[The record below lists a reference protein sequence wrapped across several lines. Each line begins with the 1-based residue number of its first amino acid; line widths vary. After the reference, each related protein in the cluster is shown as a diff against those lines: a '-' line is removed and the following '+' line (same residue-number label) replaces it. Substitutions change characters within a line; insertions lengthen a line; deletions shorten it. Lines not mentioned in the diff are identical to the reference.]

1 MEDHFAN
8 IYKDLFNSVDDKEDL
23 KSIYKTVDEKID
35 INSVIDV
42 DKVTPAVVKEA
53 VSHLNN
59 GKSDPVFSFTSDC
72 LKNSPEELFVNLSIV
87 IKSFLIHGHV
97 SHVLL
102 LATLVPL
109 IKDKMGDVCSSKNY
123 RSIAISSLILK
134 IIDWIILILFGQRLG
149 LDDLQFSYQQG
160 CSTMMCTWLVTE
172 TIDYFLRNDGEVFS
186 CMMDMTKA
194 FDMVQ
199 HSLLFIKLIN
209 VNLSSIFIRLIMVMY
224 MFQTANVKWNQAI
237 SNTFPMVN
245 GVKQGAVL
253 SAILYCIYVNGLF
266 ERLRSRRSGCWMGST
281 YLGIFGY
288 ADDNFLLAPS
298 RDALQNMLDT
308 CDEYAK
314 EHNLRFS
321 TNVIP
326 AKSKTKCLAFLR
338 KPRMIPP
345 MKLCGDDLPWVEKG
359 KHLGSLVENKIDG
372 MKKDNLIKRA
382 NYIQKNN
389 ELNQEFFF
397 ANPHTKFSVNMI
409 YNSHFS
415 GSSLWNLFSREMQML
430 ENSWNTSFRIMYNLP
445 LQTHRY
451 FVESISGKPH
461 ARNMIMKRYLRFCEL
476 ILKSSKVALK
486 KVYLMIRRNVRS
498 VTGNNLRKLMFLV
511 GKNDIGDLCP
521 GDIDGIKYAPVP
533 NDAEWRIDI
542 LNELIDVK
550 YGNSSIGILN
560 KEEIDDIIEL
570 VCSS

>member
-1 MEDHFAN
+1 MVPGWKKEVKPFRDNAAFWFSVWKSADRPLNNELHKIMKKTRNLYHYQIKKCQKAVNTIRRNTLLNSCLYGESDIFVEIKKLRKPENISVTSIDGVNKNVEDHFAN

-253 SAILYCIYVNGLF
+253 SAILYCICVNGLF
-266 ERLRSRRSGCWMGST
+266 ERLRSRRSGC
-281 YLGIFGY
+281 
-288 ADDNFLLAPS
+288 
-298 RDALQNMLDT
+298 
-308 CDEYAK
+308 
-314 EHNLRFS
+314 
-321 TNVIP
+321 
-326 AKSKTKCLAFLR
+326 
-338 KPRMIPP
+338 
-345 MKLCGDDLPWVEKG
+345 
-359 KHLGSLVENKIDG
+359 
-372 MKKDNLIKRA
+372 
-382 NYIQKNN
+382 
-389 ELNQEFFF
+389 
-397 ANPHTKFSVNMI
+397 
-409 YNSHFS
+409 
-415 GSSLWNLFSREMQML
+415 
-430 ENSWNTSFRIMYNLP
+430 
-445 LQTHRY
+445 
-451 FVESISGKPH
+451 
-461 ARNMIMKRYLRFCEL
+461 
-476 ILKSSKVALK
+476 
-486 KVYLMIRRNVRS
+486 
-498 VTGNNLRKLMFLV
+498 
-511 GKNDIGDLCP
+511 
-521 GDIDGIKYAPVP
+521 
-533 NDAEWRIDI
+533 
-542 LNELIDVK
+542 
-550 YGNSSIGILN
+550 
-560 KEEIDDIIEL
+560 
-570 VCSS
+570 